1 MSFLGASC
9 SDFNSSMEL
18 VAVRLTSPHGQS
30 TMWDRELWSRVKTLL
45 LARVTE
51 RQIPWANGPKGIRA
65 RFHDSRSTTTPQSA
79 RTAESV
85 PPAEGAPHVHHPIS
99 PPPELEEANRK
110 LTRAYCLGE
119 RLVPVDAEP

>member
-9 SDFNSSMEL
+9 SDFNPSMEL

-51 RQIPWANGPKGIRA
+51 RQILLGQWAKRHQG
-65 RFHDSRSTTTPQSA
+65 
-79 RTAESV
+79 EV
-85 PPAEGAPHVHHPIS
+85 P
-99 PPPELEEANRK
+99 
-110 LTRAYCLGE
+110 
-119 RLVPVDAEP
+119 